1 VAAAP
6 KRSTVTEPKPTKV
19 AEGIWKLPPT
29 SRKPLRYW
37 ARFET
42 ADGEE
47 HSKVVATLKEAKIWR
62 GREKARAHE
71 GHLPSSSAGRT
82 TLGRYGE
89 HWIEERPN
97 LRPRTREQYEYLFR
111 RHIEPKLGHLQL
123 RRLNA
128 PQGVQVVR
136 RWHAGIAR
144 TDGWDAAAK
153 AYRLLRV
160 ILRTAVQDGRLSAT
174 PCVIEGAGTEK
185 HDERPTATVAQVDA
199 AAAAMPPRL
208 RAMIDIGAWCGLR
221 LSEILA
227 LTRERVDLEQG
238 LIRVVEGAHQ
248 VTGLGRVL
256 EDPKTEAGRRLVDIP
271 PHVIPELEEHLRT
284 FVGPELDAV
293 VFTGELGGPLTRGM
307 FQKHWARA
315 RAAAGMP
322 EGFVFHDLRHTGNTL
337 AAPGAS
343 TKEIMARLG
352 HSTSRAALIYQ
363 HATEERMRTIAG
375 QLSERVAAER
385 ASQNASRGA

>member
-1 VAAAP
+1 M
-6 KRSTVTEPKPTKV
+6 KV

-29 SRKPLRYW
+29 QHKPLRYW

-82 TLGRYGE
+82 TLGKYGE
-89 HWIEERPN
+89 RWITERPN
-97 LRPRTREQYEYLFR
+97 LRPRTREQYEYLFG
-111 RHIEPKLGHLQL
+111 RHIEPKLGTTQL

-128 PQGVQVVR
+128 PQGVQLVR
-136 RWHAGIAR
+136 RWHAGVVR
-144 TDGWDAAAK
+144 SDGRDAAAK

-160 ILRTAVQDGRLSAT
+160 ILRTAVQDGRMSAT
-174 PCVIEGAGTEK
+174 PCVIEGAGTEQ
-185 HDERPTATVAQVDA
+185 HDERPVATVAQVDA
-199 AAAAMPPRL
+199 ASAAMPPRL

-227 LTRERVDLEQG
+227 LTRERVDLEQEV
-238 LIRVVEGAHQ
+238 IRVVEGAHQ
-248 VTGLGRVL
+248 VTGMGRVL
-256 EDPKTEAGRRLVDIP
+256 ENPKTEAARRVVDIP
-271 PHVIPELEEHLRT
+271 PHVVPVLEEHLST
-284 FVGPELDAV
+284 YVGLESDAV
-293 VFTGELGGPLTRGM
+293 LFTGEFGGPLTRGM

-315 RAAAGMP
+315 RTAAGMP

-337 AAPGAS
+337 AAPGAT
-343 TKEIMARLG
+343 TKEVMARLG

-375 QLSERVAAER
+375 QLSERVAAAR
-385 ASQNASRGA
+385 ASQEAATGA